1 MSLETGPNAPVLQ
14 ARGSL
19 ERAAT
24 ISNPAQGRRLRLLLE
39 LGGIFPLAPVL
50 IRYAI
55 FDWRIPLPLVLQ
67 PLLLGFI
74 LYLLW
79 DPTFHLKSELGS
91 GFGLSELVSILL
103 VFAVVGNIIALFV
116 FLQLPGQF
124 LALPT
129 QRPRLWGVV
138 MIFYPLMSVIP
149 QELIYRTFF
158 FHRYGPLFGD
168 ARWLAIAV
176 NGLLFGFAHIIF
188 GSYVSIVLTALL
200 GFLVAWR
207 YERTGSFW
215 GAWVEHSI
223 YGCLIFSIGLGR
235 YFFTGIDG
243 MP

>member
-1 MSLETGPNAPVLQ
+1 MSLEMGRNATVLQ

-19 ERAAT
+19 ARAAS
-24 ISNPAQGRRLRLLLE
+24 ISNPAQGRRVRLLFE
-39 LGGIFPLAPVL
+39 LGGIFLLAPLL

-55 FDWRIPLPLVLQ
+55 FDWRIPLPVVLQ

-79 DPTFHLKSELGS
+79 DPTFRLRSELSS
-91 GFGLSELVSILL
+91 GFGLRELGSILL
-103 VFAVVGNIIALFV
+103 VFAAVGGAVALFV
-116 FLQLPGQF
+116 FLRLPEQF
-124 LALPT
+124 LNLPT
-129 QRPRLWGVV
+129 QRPRLWAVV

-168 ARWLAIAV
+168 ARWMAIAV

-200 GFLVAWR
+200 GFVVAWR
-207 YERTGSFW
+207 YERTRSFW
-215 GAWVEHSI
+215 GAWFEHSI

-235 YFFTGIDG
+235 YFFTGVDG